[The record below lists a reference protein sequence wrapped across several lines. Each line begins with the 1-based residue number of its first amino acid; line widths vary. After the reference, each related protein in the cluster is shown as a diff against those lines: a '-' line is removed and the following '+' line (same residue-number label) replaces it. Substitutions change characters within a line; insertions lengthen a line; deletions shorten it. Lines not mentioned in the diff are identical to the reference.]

1 VRLRWTDDAV
11 HDLTTI
17 CDYINAHG
25 SAATA
30 RRTALA
36 IHSDIDLLAR
46 FPEQGRTGRK
56 PDTRELVLGGLPYI
70 AIYGIRKDTVEILR
84 ILHGAQIWP

>member
-1 VRLRWTDDAV
+1 MRLHQRTWQRGN
-11 HDLTTI
+11 
-17 CDYINAHG
+17 C
-25 SAATA
+25 ATNG
-30 RRTALA
+30 LA

-70 AIYGIRKDTVEILR
+70 AMYRIRKDTVEILR